1 MKLVLLTGFLGS
13 GKTTFLT
20 NLLKNFKD
28 VKIGILMNE
37 FGEKSI
43 DGELIKGDGFDLLE
57 LTGGSVFCACLKEN
71 YIKGLASFLDYDL
84 EYVFVES
91 SGVADPSNM
100 GTILET
106 VTLISGKAY
115 DYLGAICIV
124 DGLYFLEQYDLIPA
138 LHKQLV
144 YSNAVII
151 NKTDLQSEDRLSQ
164 IEEKI
169 KEVNSRTQIYRAAFC
184 EVFMEEILAEMNGE
198 QPAPVETT
206 NTWESRPKTSVLR
219 SDEPLD
225 YQKFGAFLH
234 DIKKYA
240 YRIKGFVKTNAG
252 DFEVSCVNEFA
263 VMNPWKK
270 ELDQTEIVIIS
281 SVGIKIISEVLAA
294 WKKFLGDV
302 PMEFR

>member
-20 NLLKNFKD
+20 NLLKSFND
-28 VKIGILMNE
+28 VKIGVLMNE

-43 DGELIKGDGFDLLE
+43 DGELIKSDDFDLLE

-71 YIKGLASFLDYDL
+71 YIKGLAGFLDYDL

-106 VTLISGKAY
+106 VSSISGKAY

-138 LHKQLV
+138 LHKQLI

-151 NKTDLQSEDRLSQ
+151 NKTDLQSEERLNQ

-169 KEVNSRTQIYRAAFC
+169 REVNSRTQIYRAAFC
-184 EVFMEEILAEMNGE
+184 EVSMEEILEKMNGE

-234 DIKKYA
+234 DIKKHA

-263 VMNPWKK
+263 VMNPWKTA
-270 ELDQTEIVIIS
+270 LDKTEVVIIS